1 MSIYTISPCL
11 LQKSD
16 EANVIKI
23 ILSFITNETLKI
35 ALDDKSL
42 ALDKYSKVLNDKY
55 TSTLACWLD
64 NITIFRKYE
73 SIKIDNI
80 GVDDDIFLEICRNT
94 FGSKHNMLVGSKQNF
109 KGYPII
115 SNHSISYKE
124 DEIYLYD
131 PEEAISFINNKLYI
145 ENVKD
150 SCITESGNIIN
161 KGYEY

>member
-80 GVDDDIFLEICRNT
+80 GVDDDIFL
-94 FGSKHNMLVGSKQNF
+94 
-109 KGYPII
+109 
-115 SNHSISYKE
+115 
-124 DEIYLYD
+124 
-131 PEEAISFINNKLYI
+131 
-145 ENVKD
+145 
-150 SCITESGNIIN
+150 
-161 KGYEY
+161 

>member
-1 MSIYTISPCL
+1 
-11 LQKSD
+11 
-16 EANVIKI
+16 
-23 ILSFITNETLKI
+23 
-35 ALDDKSL
+35 
-42 ALDKYSKVLNDKY
+42 
-55 TSTLACWLD
+55 
-64 NITIFRKYE
+64 
-73 SIKIDNI
+73 
-80 GVDDDIFLEICRNT
+80 
-94 FGSKHNMLVGSKQNF
+94 MLVGSKQNF

-131 PEEAISFINNKLYI
+131 PEEAISFINNRLYI